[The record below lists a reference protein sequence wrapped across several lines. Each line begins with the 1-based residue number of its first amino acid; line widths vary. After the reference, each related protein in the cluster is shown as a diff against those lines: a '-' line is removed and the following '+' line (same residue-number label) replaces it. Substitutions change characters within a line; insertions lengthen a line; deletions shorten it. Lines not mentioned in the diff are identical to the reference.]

1 MDTLYFS
8 FSIFTSLLENLQ
20 RKKTIVFLLSSLV
33 TIFMNFFILQKV
45 IYNTIF
51 FHFLIL
57 VLKDPKGATVFT

>member
-1 MDTLYFS
+1 
-8 FSIFTSLLENLQ
+8 
-20 RKKTIVFLLSSLV
+20 
-33 TIFMNFFILQKV
+33 MNFFILQKV